1 MGPAGGGFNMSTIF
15 AALSLLLLVGAPQAV
30 LITQWP
36 QHISSLPDGSA
47 EMLCFQNDTDYEY
60 MYWYRQK
67 EGESLQMM
75 AYLLAD
81 LVNFEEGFQSGFEAA
96 IVTKKLWSLKISSV
110 QRADQAVY
118 LCAASLH
125 NAAAQ
130 RTSVTKTGR
139 TYSWLMSELSLWR
152 PQRRTGSADLRVNR

>member
-15 AALSLLLLVGAPQAV
+15 AALSLFLLVAAPQAV

-36 QHISSLPDGSA
+36 PYVSSLPDGSA
-47 EMLCFQNDTDYEY
+47 EMHCFQNDTDYDY
-60 MYWYRQK
+60 VYWYRQK
-67 EGESLQMM
+67 EGGSFQMVASLVTG
-75 AYLLAD
+75 
-81 LVNFEEGFQSGFEAA
+81 LVSFEEGFQSRFEAA
-96 IVTKKLWSLKISSV
+96 AETKKFWSLKISSV

-130 RTSVTKTGR
+130 RTSVTKTGPN
-139 TYSWLMSELSLWR
+139 WLADVRAQFMEGRSR
-152 PQRRTGSADLRVNR
+152 SAPAPFWIS